1 MPPAPQNR
9 PESVEGVAVIS
20 RRRVWEV
27 VEAAR
32 PGDRASRAFD
42 VFIVALITLNVAA
55 VVLESVADLEARYGG
70 VFYIFELASVAVF
83 TLEYLARVWSAP
95 ADPRYSGAVLGRLR
109 FVLTPLALIDL
120 LAILPFY
127 LGVFWVA
134 DLRFLRAVRLVR
146 MIRIAKVARYSSALR
161 LLGRVLRKRKPEL
174 VITTGL
180 MLILLVIASCLMFDL
195 EHDVQPEVFSDI
207 PSTMW
212 WAVATMTT
220 VGYGD
225 TYPVTPAGKVL
236 GGLVAIL
243 GIAFFA
249 LPAGILGS
257 GFVDE
262 VQQAREPRRC
272 PHCGVELD
280 R

>member
-1 MPPAPQNR
+1 
-9 PESVEGVAVIS
+9 
-20 RRRVWEV
+20 V

-32 PGDRASRAFD
+32 PGDRASRVFD
-42 VFIVALITLNVAA
+42 VFIVGLIALNVAA
-55 VVLESVADLEARYGG
+55 VVLESVAKLEARYRGA
-70 VFYIFELASVAVF
+70 FFAFELASVAVF

-95 ADPRYSGAVLGRLR
+95 TDPRYQGAFRGRLR
-109 FVLTPLALIDL
+109 FVLSPLALIDL
-120 LAILPFY
+120 LAVFPFY
-127 LGVFWVA
+127 LGALWVV
-134 DLRFLRAVRLVR
+134 DLRFLRVVRLVR

-161 LLGRVLRKRKPEL
+161 LLGRVVRNRKPEL

-180 MLILLVIASCLMFDL
+180 MLILLVLASCMMYDL
-195 EHDVQPEVFSDI
+195 EHEVQPEVFGDI

-262 VQQAREPRRC
+262 VQKGREPLRC
-272 PHCGVELD
+272 PHCGVEIEL
-280 R
+280 